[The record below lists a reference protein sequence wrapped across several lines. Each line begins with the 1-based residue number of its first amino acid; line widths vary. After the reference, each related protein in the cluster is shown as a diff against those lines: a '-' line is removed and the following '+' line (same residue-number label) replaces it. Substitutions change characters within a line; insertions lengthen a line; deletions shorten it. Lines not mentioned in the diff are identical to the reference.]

1 MHSRLLDRWNAI
13 SLRTKITGVTVLML
27 TLGLLVTGI
36 GTMAM
41 LKPVLLE
48 QLDAQLSAASG
59 ATYVNTYLYG
69 SSSDKDKI
77 ATDSSPSDYFAALYD
92 SNGKLVKTNWTNIPF
107 AHRPAIPASLS
118 LSEAKAMPVGG
129 FPVPSNDGRTS
140 YRALVTTQTFAGTGE
155 LATVIIATTTS
166 QIDTVM
172 AAFLAIFL
180 LFGVIVIVVGAGLTR
195 MLVTTTFAP
204 LREVEQTAAAIA
216 DGDFSQRLGG
226 ATPNTEVGRL
236 NRSLNTM
243 LNRIDRAF
251 TDRARTID
259 QMRRFVGDASHELR
273 TPLVS
278 VRGYAE
284 LYRMGA
290 LQTPEDV
297 AQAMDRIEKEA
308 IRMGLLVEDLL
319 ELARLDET
327 KPLDLRPVDLV
338 RIARD
343 AAMDAMAGSPDRT
356 VTVLTPSPVPA
367 AAVQAASD
375 DAVEPG
381 VDTVPYTI
389 PDEVSRPSNATGPIA
404 FAGSAL
410 ARLRRGGRGRRGT
423 TGPIPVTTTER
434 VVLTAPPAE
443 PAIVMAEENK
453 LRQVVTN
460 LMGNALRY
468 TPEGSPIEIAVQV
481 DHRADRAVLEVRDHG
496 EGVPP
501 QIREKIF
508 QRFWRAD
515 TSRARET
522 GGSGLGLAIVS
533 SIVAAHHGTV
543 EVVETDGGGATFR
556 VSLPLADPARAAE
569 RAPAGA

>member
-36 GTMAM
+36 GTMSM
-41 LKPVLLE
+41 LKPVLLD

-59 ATYVNTYLYG
+59 ASYLNTYLF
-69 SSSDKDKI
+69 SSSKDGDKI

-92 SNGKLVKTNWTNIPF
+92 SNGKLVTYNWQNIPY
-107 AHRPAIPASLS
+107 AHRPDIPKTLT
-118 LSEAKAMPVGG
+118 LPEAKGMLGP
-129 FPVPSNDGRTS
+129 FTLQSNDGRTT
-140 YRALVTTQTFAGTGE
+140 YRALATTQTFANSGE
-155 LATVIIATTTS
+155 LATAIVATTTS

-172 AAFLAIFL
+172 ASFLAIFL
-180 LFGVIVIVVGAGLTR
+180 GFGVIVVIVGAGLTR

-204 LREVEQTAAAIA
+204 LREVEETAAAIA

-251 TDRARTID
+251 SDRARTID

-308 IRMGLLVEDLL
+308 IRMGTLVEDLL

-327 KPLDLRPVDLV
+327 KPLDLTRVDLV
-338 RIARD
+338 KIAQD
-343 AAMDAMAGSPDRT
+343 AAMDTMAGAPGRV
-356 VTVLTPSPVPA
+356 VTVLTPEPVQRGRDEEP
-367 AAVQAASD
+367 
-375 DAVEPG
+375 EPG
-381 VDTVPYTI
+381 VDTVPMTV
-389 PDEVSRPSNATGPIA
+389 PDLSGRPSNATGPIA

-410 ARLRRGGRGRRGT
+410 ARLRRGRSRRGS
-423 TGPIPVTTTER
+423 TGTLPISTTEK
-434 VVLTAPPAE
+434 VVLAQHPPTE
-443 PAIVMAEENK
+443 PAVVLAEENK

-468 TPEGSPIEIAVQV
+468 TPEGSPIEIAVQI
-481 DHRADRAVLEVRDHG
+481 DHRNERATLEVRDHG
-496 EGVPP
+496 EGIPP
-501 QIREKIF
+501 QMREKIF

-533 SIVAAHHGTV
+533 SIVAAHNGTV
-543 EVVETDGGGATFR
+543 EVVDTEGGGATFR
-556 VSLPLADPARAAE
+556 VSLPLAGSPA
-569 RAPAGA
+569 APKPLAP

>member
-27 TLGLLVTGI
+27 TFGLLVTGI
-36 GTMAM
+36 GTMSM
-41 LKPVLLE
+41 LKPVLLD

-59 ATYVNTYLYG
+59 ATYVNTYLFG

-92 SNGKLVKTNWTNIPF
+92 SSGDLVATNWSNIPF
-107 AHRPAIPASLS
+107 AHRPAIPDELTLTA
-118 LSEAKAMPVGG
+118 AKALPAGG
-129 FPVPSNDGRTS
+129 FALRSNDGHTT
-140 YRALVTTQTFAGTGE
+140 YRALATTQTFSSTGE
-155 LATVIIATTTS
+155 LATAIVATTTS

-172 AAFLAIFL
+172 ASFLAIFL
-180 LFGVIVIVVGAGLTR
+180 GFGVIVIIVGAGLTR
-195 MLVTTTFAP
+195 MLVTTTFQP
-204 LREVEQTAAAIA
+204 LREVEQTAARIA

-251 TDRARTID
+251 NDRARTID

-308 IRMGLLVEDLL
+308 IRMGILVEDLL

-327 KPLDLRPVDLV
+327 KPLDLKRVDLT
-338 RIARD
+338 RIAQD
-343 AAMDAMAGSPDRT
+343 AAMDAMAGSPGRT
-356 VTVLTPSPVPA
+356 VTVLTPEPVPA
-367 AAVQAASD
+367 ADEPA
-375 DAVEPG
+375 DADEPSL
-381 VDTVPYTI
+381 DTVPMPISELPTTT
-389 PDEVSRPSNATGPIA
+389 PPGRVSNATGPIA

-410 ARLRRGGRGRRGT
+410 ARLRRNRPRRGAEQ
-423 TGPIPVTTTER
+423 PSVTTTEK
-434 VVLTAPPAE
+434 VVLAKPAPAE
-443 PAIVMAEENK
+443 PAIVLAEENK

-468 TPEGSPIEIAVQV
+468 TPEDSPIEIAVQV
-481 DHRADRAVLEVRDHG
+481 DHRAERASIEVRDHG
-496 EGVPP
+496 EGIPP

-533 SIVAAHHGTV
+533 SIVAAHNGSV

-556 VSLPLADPARAAE
+556 VTLPLAGSLAA
-569 RAPAGA
+569 PKPLVP

>member
-36 GTMAM
+36 GTMSM
-41 LKPVLLE
+41 LKPVLLD

-59 ATYVNTYLYG
+59 ASYLNTYLFK
-69 SSSDKDKI
+69 STAKEDQI
-77 ATDSSPSDYFAALYD
+77 AADASPSDYFAVLYD
-92 SNGKLVKTNWTNIPF
+92 SNGSMVKHNWNNIPY
-107 AHRPAIPASLS
+107 AHRPAIPTTLTVP
-118 LSEAKAMPVGG
+118 EGKAMTGG
-129 FPVPSNDGRTS
+129 FPLPSNDGRTT
-140 YRALVTTQTFAGTGE
+140 YRALAQTVTIAGSGE
-155 LATVIIATTTS
+155 LATAIVATSTS

-172 AAFLAIFL
+172 ASFLAIFL
-180 LFGVIVIVVGAGLTR
+180 GFGVIVIIVGAGLTR
-195 MLVTTTFAP
+195 MLVTTTFSP
-204 LREVEQTAAAIA
+204 LQEVERTAAAIA

-226 ATPNTEVGRL
+226 ATQNTEVGRL

-251 TDRARTID
+251 NDRARTID

-297 AQAMDRIEKEA
+297 AQAMERIEKEA

-327 KPLDLRPVDLV
+327 KPLDLHPVDLV
-338 RIARD
+338 RIAQD
-343 AAMDAMAGSPDRT
+343 AAMDAMAGAPGRR
-356 VTVLTPSPVPA
+356 VTVLTPAPVLA
-367 AAVQAASD
+367 DLQAGPP
-375 DAVEPG
+375 EPG
-381 VDTVPYTI
+381 LDTVPMTL
-389 PDEVSRPSNATGPIA
+389 PDDLTRPAGATGPIA

-423 TGPIPVTTTER
+423 TGQLAVTTAEHVALAT
-434 VVLTAPPAE
+434 PPAE

-468 TPEGSPIEIAVQV
+468 TPEDSPIEIAVQV
-481 DHRADRAVLEVRDHG
+481 DHRTDRALLEVRDHG
-496 EGVPP
+496 EGIPP
-501 QIREKIF
+501 QIRDKIF

-533 SIVAAHHGTV
+533 SILAAHHGTV

-556 VSLPLADPARAAE
+556 VSLPLAGQQARP
-569 RAPAGA
+569 RA

>member
-1 MHSRLLDRWNAI
+1 MHARLLDRWNAI

-41 LKPVLLE
+41 LKPVLLN
-48 QLDAQLSAASG
+48 QLDAQLNAASQPNNLN
-59 ATYVNTYLYG
+59 AYLYG
-69 SSSDKDKI
+69 SSSDSDKI
-77 ATDSSPSDYFAALYD
+77 ASDGSSSNYFAALYD
-92 SNGKLVKTNWTNIPF
+92 SGGKLVRANWENIPG
-107 AHRPAIPASLS
+107 ARRPAVPKSLNLADGKQWS
-118 LSEAKAMPVGG
+118 QQGAINL
-129 FPVPSNDGRTS
+129 PSKDGHTI
-140 YRALVTTQTFAGTGE
+140 YRALTQTVTLTTPAGSLGTAIVATSTG
-155 LATVIIATTTS
+155 

-172 AAFLAIFL
+172 ASFLAIFL
-180 LFGVIVIVVGAGLTR
+180 GFGVIVVIVGAGLTR

-204 LREVEQTAAAIA
+204 LRAVEETAASIA

-251 TDRARTID
+251 NDRARTID

-308 IRMGLLVEDLL
+308 IRMGVLVEDLL

-327 KPLDLRPVDLV
+327 KPLDLHPVDLV
-338 RIARD
+338 PIARD
-343 AAMDAMAGSPDRT
+343 AAMDAMAGSPGRV
-356 VTVLTPSPVPA
+356 VTVLTPDAILRPR
-367 AAVQAASD
+367 VQAD
-375 DAVEPG
+375 EPG
-381 VDTVPYTI
+381 LDTVPMAV
-389 PDEVSRPSNATGPIA
+389 PEPAAKASSSTGPIS
-404 FAGSAL
+404 FAGATI
-410 ARLRRGGRGRRGT
+410 ARLRSRRPRRAGST
-423 TGPIPVTTTER
+423 LQVETAEQ
-434 VVLTAPPAE
+434 VLLPQVPAAE

-453 LRQVVTN
+453 IRQVVTN
-460 LMGNALRY
+460 LMGNALRF
-468 TPEGSPIEIAVQV
+468 TNNDSPIEIVVQV
-481 DHRADRAVLEVRDHG
+481 NHQTERAILEVRDHG
-496 EGVPP
+496 EGIPP

-515 TSRARET
+515 TSRTRET

-533 SIVAAHHGTV
+533 SIIAAHNGTV
-543 EVVETDGGGATFR
+543 EVVETEGGGATFR
-556 VSLPLADPARAAE
+556 ISLPLARFAATPETGLPAS
-569 RAPAGA
+569 

>member
-36 GTMAM
+36 GTMSM
-41 LKPVLLE
+41 LKPVLLD

-59 ATYVNTYLYG
+59 ASYLNTYLFK
-69 SSSDKDKI
+69 SSSDADQI
-77 ATDSSPSDYFAALYD
+77 ATDASPSDYFAALYD
-92 SNGKLVKTNWTNIPF
+92 SDGNLVKTNWTNIPY
-107 AHRPAIPASLS
+107 AHRPAIPATLTVPQG
-118 LSEAKAMPVGG
+118 KAMPAGG
-129 FPVPSNDGRTS
+129 YTLPSNDGRTS
-140 YRALVTTQTFAGTGE
+140 YRALTQTVTFAGPSGE
-155 LATVIIATTTS
+155 LGTAIVATATS

-172 AAFLAIFL
+172 ASFLAIFL
-180 LFGVIVIVVGAGLTR
+180 GFGVIVIIVGAGLTR
-195 MLVTTTFAP
+195 MLVTTTFSP

-251 TDRARTID
+251 SDRARTID

-308 IRMGLLVEDLL
+308 IRMGGLVEDLL

-338 RIARD
+338 KIAQD
-343 AAMDAMAGSPDRT
+343 AAMDAMAGSPGR
-356 VTVLTPSPVPA
+356 VVSVLTPDPVAP
-367 AAVQAASD
+367 VED
-375 DAVEPG
+375 EIVEPG
-381 VDTVPYTI
+381 VDTVPM
-389 PDEVSRPSNATGPIA
+389 PMQDADGRPANATGPIA

-410 ARLRRGGRGRRGT
+410 ARLRRGRGRR
-423 TGPIPVTTTER
+423 VTTETLPVITAER
-434 VVLTAPPAE
+434 VALLQPASAE
-443 PAIVMAEENK
+443 PTIVMAEENK
-453 LRQVVTN
+453 LRQVITN

-468 TPEGSPIEIAVQV
+468 TPEGSPIEIAVQI
-481 DHRADRAVLEVRDHG
+481 DHRTERATIEVRDHG
-496 EGVPP
+496 DGIPP

-533 SIVAAHHGTV
+533 SIVAAHNGTV
-543 EVVETDGGGATFR
+543 DVVDTEGGGATFR
-556 VSLPLADPARAAE
+556 VSLPLAASPSSPQSAQPLAR
-569 RAPAGA
+569 

>member
-92 SNGKLVKTNWTNIPF
+92 SNGNLVKTNWANIPS
-107 AHRPAIPASLS
+107 AHRPAIPTKLT

-129 FPVPSNDGRTS
+129 YSLSSNDGRTS

-155 LATVIIATTTS
+155 LATVIVATTTS

-180 LFGVIVIVVGAGLTR
+180 LFGVIVIIVGAGLTR

-251 TDRARTID
+251 NDRARTID

-327 KPLDLRPVDLV
+327 KPLDLHPVDLV

-343 AAMDAMAGSPDRT
+343 AGSPGRV
-356 VTVLTPSPVPA
+356 VTVLTPSPVRAPVPA
-367 AAVQAASD
+367 VAAEPE
-375 DAVEPG
+375 EPG

-389 PDEVSRPSNATGPIA
+389 PDEARPSNATGPIA

-410 ARLRRGGRGRRGT
+410 ARLRRGSRGRRGS
-423 TGPIPVTTTER
+423 TGPIPVATTER
-434 VVLTAPPAE
+434 VALAAPPAE
-443 PAIVMAEENK
+443 PAIPGRHQPDGQRA
-453 LRQVVTN
+453 
-460 LMGNALRY
+460 ALHPGGQPDRDRGAGR
-468 TPEGSPIEIAVQV
+468 PP
-481 DHRADRAVLEVRDHG
+481 HRPR
-496 EGVPP
+496 
-501 QIREKIF
+501 I
-508 QRFWRAD
+508 
-515 TSRARET
+515 S
-522 GGSGLGLAIVS
+522 GGPRPRRGHPA
-533 SIVAAHHGTV
+533 
-543 EVVETDGGGATFR
+543 
-556 VSLPLADPARAAE
+556 ADPGQDLPALLAR
-569 RAPAGA
+569 RHLSRP

>member
-36 GTMAM
+36 GTMSM
-41 LKPVLLE
+41 LKPVLLD

-59 ATYVNTYLYG
+59 ASYLNTYLF
-69 SSSDKDKI
+69 SSSTEGDKI

-92 SNGKLVKTNWTNIPF
+92 SNGKLVTYNWKNIPY
-107 AHRPAIPASLS
+107 AHRPDIPQTLT
-118 LSEAKAMPVGG
+118 LPEAKAMLGP
-129 FPVPSNDGRTS
+129 FTLQSNDGRTT
-140 YRALVTTQTFAGTGE
+140 YRALATTQTFANSGE
-155 LATVIIATTTS
+155 LATAIVATTTS

-172 AAFLAIFL
+172 ASFLAIFL
-180 LFGVIVIVVGAGLTR
+180 GFGVIVIIVGAGLTR

-251 TDRARTID
+251 SDRARTID

-308 IRMGLLVEDLL
+308 IRMGTLVEDLL

-327 KPLDLRPVDLV
+327 KPLDLTRVDLV
-338 RIARD
+338 KIAQD
-343 AAMDAMAGSPDRT
+343 AAMDTMAGAPGRV
-356 VTVLTPSPVPA
+356 VTVLTPEPVQPER
-367 AAVQAASD
+367 D
-375 DAVEPG
+375 EEPEPG
-381 VDTVPYTI
+381 VDTVPMTV
-389 PDEVSRPSNATGPIA
+389 PDLAGRPSNATGPIA

-410 ARLRRGGRGRRGT
+410 ARLRRGRSRRAS
-423 TGPIPVTTTER
+423 TGPLPISTTEK
-434 VVLTAPPAE
+434 VVLAQHPPTE
-443 PAIVMAEENK
+443 PAIVLAEENK

-468 TPEGSPIEIAVQV
+468 TPEGSPIEIAVQI
-481 DHRADRAVLEVRDHG
+481 DHRSERATLEVRDHG
-496 EGVPP
+496 EGIPP

-533 SIVAAHHGTV
+533 SIVAAHNGTV
-543 EVVETDGGGATFR
+543 EVVDTEGGGATFR
-556 VSLPLADPARAAE
+556 VSLPLAGSPA
-569 RAPAGA
+569 APKPLTP

>member
-36 GTMAM
+36 GTMSM
-41 LKPVLLE
+41 LKPVLLD

-59 ATYVNTYLYG
+59 ANYLNTYLFGTSSG
-69 SSSDKDKI
+69 SAKI
-77 ATDSSPSDYFAALYD
+77 ATDASPSDYFAALYD
-92 SNGKLVKTNWTNIPF
+92 SDGNLVRTNWSNIPF
-107 AHRPAIPASLS
+107 ASRPGVPDSVTVAEGKQLQAR
-118 LSEAKAMPVGG
+118 GG
-129 FPVPSNDGRTS
+129 YPLASNDGRIAYRGMAQVVTLTS
-140 YRALVTTQTFAGTGE
+140 PAGALGTAIVATNTT
-155 LATVIIATTTS
+155 

-172 AAFLAIFL
+172 ASFLAIFL
-180 LFGVIVIVVGAGLTR
+180 GFGVIVIIVGAGLTR

-251 TDRARTID
+251 SDRARTID

-278 VRGYAE
+278 LRGYAE

-297 AQAMDRIEKEA
+297 TQAMDRIEKEA
-308 IRMGLLVEDLL
+308 IRMGILVEDLL

-327 KPLDLRPVDLV
+327 KPLDLHPVDLV
-338 RIARD
+338 VIARD
-343 AAMDAMAGSPDRT
+343 AAMDAMAGSPGRAVSV
-356 VTVLTPSPVPA
+356 VTQPA
-367 AAVQAASD
+367 IAARELD
-375 DAVEPG
+375 PDEPG
-381 VDTVPYTI
+381 VETAPLSLADQPARVT
-389 PDEVSRPSNATGPIA
+389 NATGPIA
-404 FAGSAL
+404 FAGATL
-410 ARLRRGGRGRRGT
+410 ARLRRGRARRGT
-423 TGPIPVTTTER
+423 TGPITVSTDE
-434 VVLTAPPAE
+434 VVRLAEAPPAE
-443 PAIVMAEENK
+443 PAVVLAEENK

-468 TPEGSPIEIAVQV
+468 TPENSPIEIAVQV
-481 DHRADRAVLEVRDHG
+481 DHGSERAVLEVRDHG
-496 EGVPP
+496 EGIPP

-533 SIVAAHHGTV
+533 SIIAAHNGTV
-543 EVVETDGGGATFR
+543 DVVETEGGGATFR
-556 VSLPLADPARAAE
+556 VSLPLADSTAAPKPIRA
-569 RAPAGA
+569 

>member
-36 GTMAM
+36 GTMSM
-41 LKPVLLE
+41 LKPVLLD

-59 ATYVNTYLYG
+59 ASYLNTYLFK
-69 SSSDKDKI
+69 STADADQI
-77 ATDSSPSDYFAALYD
+77 ATDASPSDYFAALYD
-92 SNGKLVKTNWTNIPF
+92 SDGRLVKTNWTNIPE
-107 AHRPAIPASLS
+107 AHRPAIPAKLTVA
-118 LSEAKAMPVGG
+118 EGKAMPAGG
-129 FPVPSNDGRTS
+129 YTIPSNDGRTS
-140 YRALVTTQTFAGTGE
+140 YRALTQTVTFAGPDGE
-155 LATVIIATTTS
+155 LGTAIVATGTS

-172 AAFLAIFL
+172 ASFLAIFL
-180 LFGVIVIVVGAGLTR
+180 GFGVIVIIVGAGLTR

-251 TDRARTID
+251 SDRARTID

-308 IRMGLLVEDLL
+308 IRMGILVEDLL

-327 KPLDLRPVDLV
+327 KPLDLHRVDLV
-338 RIARD
+338 KIAQD
-343 AAMDAMAGSPDRT
+343 AAMDAMAGSPDRV
-356 VTVLTPSPVPA
+356 VTVLTPEPVETEP
-367 AAVQAASD
+367 D
-375 DAVEPG
+375 DELEPG
-381 VDTVPYTI
+381 VDTVPMTV
-389 PDEVSRPSNATGPIA
+389 PDTGARPTNATGPIA

-410 ARLRRGGRGRRGT
+410 ARLRRGRGRR
-423 TGPIPVTTTER
+423 PTTELPQITTAEK
-434 VVLTAPPAE
+434 VVLTQPASTE

-453 LRQVVTN
+453 LRQVITN

-468 TPEGSPIEIAVQV
+468 TPAGSPIEIAVRI
-481 DHRADRAVLEVRDHG
+481 DHRTERATIEVRDHG
-496 EGVPP
+496 EGIPP

-533 SIVAAHHGTV
+533 SIVAAHNGTV
-543 EVVETDGGGATFR
+543 DVVDTEGGGATFR
-556 VSLPLADPARAAE
+556 VTLPLAASPA
-569 RAPAGA
+569 APRPLAP

>member
-36 GTMAM
+36 GTMSM
-41 LKPVLLE
+41 LKPVLLD

-59 ATYVNTYLYG
+59 ASYLNTYLF
-69 SSSDKDKI
+69 SSSTEGDKI
-77 ATDSSPSDYFAALYD
+77 ATDSSPSDYFAALYN
-92 SNGKLVKTNWTNIPF
+92 SNGKLVTYNWKNIPY
-107 AHRPAIPASLS
+107 AHRPDIPQTLT
-118 LSEAKAMPVGG
+118 LPEAKAMLGP
-129 FPVPSNDGRTS
+129 FTLQSNDGRTT
-140 YRALVTTQTFAGTGE
+140 YRALATTQTFANSGE
-155 LATVIIATTTS
+155 LATAIVATTTS

-172 AAFLAIFL
+172 ASFLAIFL
-180 LFGVIVIVVGAGLTR
+180 GFGVIVIIVGAGLTR

-251 TDRARTID
+251 SDRARTID

-308 IRMGLLVEDLL
+308 IRMGTLVEDLL

-327 KPLDLRPVDLV
+327 KPLDLTRVDLV
-338 RIARD
+338 KIAQD
-343 AAMDAMAGSPDRT
+343 AAMDTMAGAPGRV
-356 VTVLTPSPVPA
+356 VTVLTPEPVQPER
-367 AAVQAASD
+367 D
-375 DAVEPG
+375 EEPEPG
-381 VDTVPYTI
+381 VDTVPMTV
-389 PDEVSRPSNATGPIA
+389 PDLAGRPSNATGPIA

-410 ARLRRGGRGRRGT
+410 ARLRRGRSRRAS
-423 TGPIPVTTTER
+423 TGPLPISTTEK
-434 VVLTAPPAE
+434 VVLAQHPPTE
-443 PAIVMAEENK
+443 PAIVLAEENK

-468 TPEGSPIEIAVQV
+468 TPEGSPIEIAVQI
-481 DHRADRAVLEVRDHG
+481 DHRSERATLEVRDHG
-496 EGVPP
+496 EGIPP

-533 SIVAAHHGTV
+533 SIVAAHNGTV
-543 EVVETDGGGATFR
+543 EVVDTEGGGATFR
-556 VSLPLADPARAAE
+556 VSLPLAGSPA
-569 RAPAGA
+569 APKPLTP

>member
-36 GTMAM
+36 GTMSM
-41 LKPVLLE
+41 LKPVLLD

-59 ATYVNTYLYG
+59 ASYLNTYLFKT
-69 SSSDKDKI
+69 SSGADQI
-77 ATDSSPSDYFAALYD
+77 ATDASPSDYFAALYD
-92 SNGKLVKTNWTNIPF
+92 SDGHLVAHNWDNIPY
-107 AHRPAIPASLS
+107 AHRPAIPSSLTVA
-118 LSEAKAMPVGG
+118 EAKNMAPGG
-129 FPVPSNDGRTS
+129 FNLPSNDGRTT
-140 YRALVTTQTFAGTGE
+140 YRALATTQTFEGSGE
-155 LATVIIATTTS
+155 LATAIVATTTS

-172 AAFLAIFL
+172 ASFLAIFL
-180 LFGVIVIVVGAGLTR
+180 GFGVIVIVVGAGLTR
-195 MLVTTTFAP
+195 MLVTTTFSP

-251 TDRARTID
+251 TDRARTIE

-308 IRMGLLVEDLL
+308 IRMGILVEDLL

-327 KPLDLRPVDLV
+327 KPLDLHRVDLV
-338 RIARD
+338 KIAQD
-343 AAMDAMAGSPDRT
+343 AAMDAMAGSPGRV
-356 VTVLTPSPVPA
+356 VTVLVPEPA
-367 AAVQAASD
+367 APEEED
-375 DAVEPG
+375 LDEPG
-381 VDTVPYTI
+381 VDTVPMTFA
-389 PDEVSRPSNATGPIA
+389 DASGRPSNATGPIS

-410 ARLRRGGRGRRGT
+410 ARLRRGRGRRGT
-423 TGPIPVTTTER
+423 ATEPLPITTSER
-434 VVLTAPPAE
+434 VVLTRPAPSE

-468 TPEGSPIEIAVQV
+468 TPEGSPIEIAVRV
-481 DHRADRAVLEVRDHG
+481 DHRTERATLEVRDHG
-496 EGVPP
+496 EGIPP

-533 SIVAAHHGTV
+533 SIVAAHNGTV
-543 EVVETDGGGATFR
+543 DVVDTEGGGATFR
-556 VSLPLADPARAAE
+556 VSLPLAASAA
-569 RAPAGA
+569 APGAVAP

>member
-36 GTMAM
+36 GTMSM
-41 LKPVLLE
+41 LKPILLT
-48 QLDAQLSAASG
+48 QLDAQLAAASG
-59 ATYVNTYLYG
+59 ASYLNTYLFG
-69 SSSDKDKI
+69 TSSDKEQI
-77 ATDSSPSDYFAALYD
+77 ATDASPSDYFAALYD
-92 SNGKLVKTNWTNIPF
+92 SEGNLVRTNWSNIPYS
-107 AHRPAIPASLS
+107 HRPAIPGSLTV
-118 LSEAKAMPVGG
+118 AQGKALPTGG
-129 FPVPSNDGRTS
+129 YPLLSNDGHTT
-140 YRALVTTQTFAGTGE
+140 YRAIAQTVTLTNPEGALGT
-155 LATVIIATTTS
+155 AIVATTTS

-172 AAFLAIFL
+172 ASFLAIFL
-180 LFGVIVIVVGAGLTR
+180 GFGVIVIIVGAGLTR

-204 LREVEQTAAAIA
+204 LREVEQTAAEIA

-251 TDRARTID
+251 KDRARTIE

-308 IRMGLLVEDLL
+308 IRMGVLVEDLL

-338 RIARD
+338 TIARD
-343 AAMDAMAGSPDRT
+343 AAMDAMAGSPNRT
-356 VTVLTPSPVPA
+356 VTVLTPQPIPA
-367 AAVQAASD
+367 PP
-375 DAVEPG
+375 EPDTEPEEPTL
-381 VDTVPYTI
+381 DTVPMPI
-389 PDEVSRPSNATGPIA
+389 PDGAKVSNATGPIA
-404 FAGSAL
+404 FAGATL
-410 ARLRRGGRGRRGT
+410 ARLRRGRGRRGT
-423 TGPIPVTTTER
+423 TGPVPITTTER
-434 VVLTAPPAE
+434 VGLAETPPAE
-443 PAIVMAEENK
+443 PAIVLAEENK

-460 LMGNALRY
+460 LMGNAQRY
-468 TPEGSPIEIAVQV
+468 TPEDSPIEIAVRV
-481 DHRADRAVLEVRDHG
+481 DHRTERATLEVRDHG
-496 EGVPP
+496 EGIPP

-533 SIVAAHHGTV
+533 SIVAAHNGTV
-543 EVVETDGGGATFR
+543 DVVDTEGGGATFR
-556 VSLPLADPARAAE
+556 VSLPLATAAS
-569 RAPAGA
+569 APKPLAP

>member
-36 GTMAM
+36 GTMSM

-69 SSSDKDKI
+69 SSSDQDKI
-77 ATDSSPSDYFAALYD
+77 ATDASPSDYFAALYD

-107 AHRPAIPASLS
+107 AHRPAIPSSLS

-129 FPVPSNDGRTS
+129 YPLLSNDGRTS

-180 LFGVIVIVVGAGLTR
+180 GFGVIVIIVGAGLTR
-195 MLVTTTFAP
+195 MLVTTTFSP
-204 LREVEQTAAAIA
+204 LREVELTAAAIA

-251 TDRARTID
+251 NDRARTID

-327 KPLDLRPVDLV
+327 KPLEVHPVDLV

-343 AAMDAMAGSPDRT
+343 AAMDAMAGSPGRV

-367 AAVQAASD
+367 PASSEP
-375 DAVEPG
+375 AEPAEPG

-389 PDEVSRPSNATGPIA
+389 PDEASRPTNATGPIA

-410 ARLRRGGRGRRGT
+410 ARLRRGNRSRRGT
-423 TGPIPVTTTER
+423 TGPIAVTTTER
-434 VVLTAPPAE
+434 VVVAAPPAE

-453 LRQVVTN
+453 IRQVVTN

-468 TPEGSPIEIAVQV
+468 TPEDSPIEIAVQV
-481 DHRADRAVLEVRDHG
+481 DHRADRALLEVRDHG
-496 EGVPP
+496 EGIPT
-501 QIREKIF
+501 QIRDKIF

-533 SIVAAHHGTV
+533 SIVVAHRGTV

-556 VSLPLADPARAAE
+556 VSLPLADPDRAAE
-569 RAPAGA
+569 AARASA

>member
-1 MHSRLLDRWNAI
+1 MHETLLDRWNAV

-27 TLGLLVTGI
+27 TLGLLVSGI

-41 LKPVLLE
+41 LKPVLLT
-48 QLDAQLSAASG
+48 QLDAQLNAASQP
-59 ATYVNTYLYG
+59 NNLNSYLASRTSNG
-69 SSSDKDKI
+69 DKI
-77 ATDSSPSDYFAALYD
+77 ASDGSASDYFVALYNAD
-92 SNGKLVKTNWTNIPF
+92 GNLIDYNWKNE
-107 AHRPAIPASLS
+107 PAS
-118 LSEAKAMPVGG
+118 ERPVVPGKVDLTQGREMSQSG
-129 FPVPSNDGRTS
+129 FYLNSRDKHTLF
-140 YRALVTTQTFAGTGE
+140 RASASLVTFTSPAGAYGT
-155 LATVIIATTTS
+155 AIVAASTH
-166 QIDTVM
+166 QIDTIM
-172 AAFLAIFL
+172 ASYLAIFL
-180 LFGVIVIVVGAGLTR
+180 GFGVIVVIVGAGLTR

-251 TDRARTID
+251 NDRARTIE

-290 LQTPEDV
+290 LQTPEEV

-308 IRMGLLVEDLL
+308 IRMGGLVEDLL

-327 KPLDLRPVDLV
+327 KPLDLKPVDLV
-338 RIARD
+338 PIARD
-343 AAMDAMAGSPDRT
+343 AALDAMASSPGRV
-356 VTVLTPSPVPA
+356 VTVLTPEPVLRSHETETAPLDMGSMPLA
-367 AAVQAASD
+367 RTQA
-375 DAVEPG
+375 
-381 VDTVPYTI
+381 T
-389 PDEVSRPSNATGPIA
+389 SNTTTGPIA
-404 FAGSAL
+404 FAGATL
-410 ARLRRGGRGRRGT
+410 ARLRSRRPRRTGGT
-423 TGPIPVTTTER
+423 AVITEPIVQAPV
-434 VVLTAPPAE
+434 APPSD
-443 PAIVMAEENK
+443 PAIVLAEENK
-453 LRQVVTN
+453 IRQVVTN
-460 LMGNALRY
+460 LMGNAMRF
-468 TPEGSPIEIAVQV
+468 TQDDSPIEILVQV
-481 DHRADRAVLEVRDHG
+481 NHQTERAILEVIDHG
-496 EGVPP
+496 EGIPP

-533 SIVAAHHGTV
+533 SIVAAHNGTV
-543 EVVETDGGGATFR
+543 EVVETEGGGATFR
-556 VSLPLADPARAAE
+556 VALPLAGSPAAPQPATPAA
-569 RAPAGA
+569 

>member
-1 MHSRLLDRWNAI
+1 MHARLLDRWNAI

-36 GTMAM
+36 GTMTM
-41 LKPVLLE
+41 LKPVLLS
-48 QLDAQLSAASG
+48 QLDAQLNAASQP
-59 ATYVNTYLYG
+59 NNLNSYLY
-69 SSSDKDKI
+69 SSTSTGDKI
-77 ATDSSPSDYFAALYD
+77 ASDGSASPYFAVLYD
-92 SNGKLVKTNWTNIPF
+92 SDGTMIRSNWGNMPVAQRPAVPESLTLVKGKD
-107 AHRPAIPASLS
+107 LS
-118 LSEAKAMPVGG
+118 QKAFDIWSV
-129 FPVPSNDGRTS
+129 DKHTQ
-140 YRALVTTQTFAGTGE
+140 YRALAQTVTLTTPAGSLGTAIVATSTG
-155 LATVIIATTTS
+155 
-166 QIDTVM
+166 QIDTVL
-172 AAFLAIFL
+172 ASFLWIFL
-180 LFGVIVIVVGAGLTR
+180 GFGVIVVIVGAGLTR

-204 LREVEQTAAAIA
+204 LRGVEETAASIA

-251 TDRARTID
+251 NDRAKTID

-290 LQTPEDV
+290 LQNPEDV

-308 IRMGLLVEDLL
+308 IRMGVLVEDLL

-327 KPLDLRPVDLV
+327 KPLDLKPVDLV
-338 RIARD
+338 PIARD
-343 AAMDAMAGSPDRT
+343 AAMDAMAGSPGRVVSVIVPDPILRPQQE
-356 VTVLTPSPVPA
+356 PS
-367 AAVQAASD
+367 
-375 DAVEPG
+375 EPG
-381 VDTVPYTI
+381 RDTVPMSI
-389 PDEVSRPSNATGPIA
+389 NDQPARAANATGPIA
-404 FAGSAL
+404 FAGATL
-410 ARLRRGGRGRRGT
+410 ARFRGRRPRRGGT
-423 TGPIPVTTTER
+423 VITPILTDEK
-434 VVLTAPPAE
+434 VLVQAVPEAD

-460 LMGNALRY
+460 LMGNALRF
-468 TPEGSPIEIAVQV
+468 TANDSPIEIVVQV
-481 DHRADRAVLEVRDHG
+481 NHQTDRAILEVRDHG
-496 EGVPP
+496 EGIPP

-515 TSRARET
+515 TSRTRET

-533 SIVAAHHGTV
+533 SIVAAHNGTV
-543 EVVETDGGGATFR
+543 EVVETEGGGATFR
-556 VSLPLADPARAAE
+556 IALPLAESPS
-569 RAPAGA
+569 APKPVEPQA

>member
-48 QLDAQLSAASG
+48 QLDVQLSAASG
-59 ATYVNTYLYG
+59 ANYVNAYLYP
-69 SSSDKDKI
+69 SPSDKDKI
-77 ATDSSPSDYFAALYD
+77 ATDASPSDYFAALYD
-92 SNGKLVKTNWTNIPF
+92 SNGKLVKTNWTNIPVS
-107 AHRPAIPASLS
+107 HRPAVPQSLT
-118 LSEAKAMPVGG
+118 LTEAKAMPTGG
-129 FPVPSNDGRTS
+129 YSLSSNDGRTS

-155 LATVIIATTTS
+155 LATVIVATTTS

-180 LFGVIVIVVGAGLTR
+180 LFGVIVIIVGAGLTR

-251 TDRARTID
+251 NDRARTID

-327 KPLDLRPVDLV
+327 KPLDLHPVDLV

-343 AAMDAMAGSPDRT
+343 AAMDAMAGSPGRV
-356 VTVLTPSPVPA
+356 VTVLTPAPMPA
-367 AAVQAASD
+367 PAPAVAAEPE
-375 DAVEPG
+375 EPG

-389 PDEVSRPSNATGPIA
+389 PDEARASNATGPIA

-410 ARLRRGGRGRRGT
+410 ARLRRGSRGRRGS
-423 TGPIPVTTTER
+423 TGPIPVATTER
-434 VVLTAPPAE
+434 VALAAPPAE

-468 TPEGSPIEIAVQV
+468 TPEDSPIEIAVQV
-481 DHRADRAVLEVRDHG
+481 DHRTGRAYLEVRDHG
-496 EGVPP
+496 EGIPP
-501 QIREKIF
+501 QIRDKIF

-543 EVVETDGGGATFR
+543 EVSETDGGGATFR
-556 VSLPLADPARAAE
+556 VSLPLADPARVTEAASPD
-569 RAPAGA
+569 A

>member
-1 MHSRLLDRWNAI
+1 MHTRLLDRWNAI

-36 GTMAM
+36 GTMSM
-41 LKPVLLE
+41 LKPVLLD

-59 ATYVNTYLYG
+59 GSYLNTYLYG
-69 SSSDKDKI
+69 TSADSEKI
-77 ATDSSPSDYFAALYD
+77 ATDASPSDYFAALYD
-92 SNGKLVKTNWTNIPF
+92 ADGNLVRTNWSNIPE
-107 AHRPAIPASLS
+107 AHRPAVPKSLTVPES
-118 LSEAKAMPVGG
+118 KLLPSGG
-129 FPVPSNDGRTS
+129 YPLLSNDGHTA
-140 YRALVTTQTFAGTGE
+140 YRALATTVTLTNPPGALGT
-155 LATVIIATTTS
+155 AIVATTTS

-172 AAFLAIFL
+172 ASFLAIFL
-180 LFGVIVIVVGAGLTR
+180 GFGVIVIIVGAGLTR
-195 MLVTTTFAP
+195 MLVTTTFSP

-251 TDRARTID
+251 NDRARTIE

-308 IRMGLLVEDLL
+308 IRMGGLVEDLL

-327 KPLDLRPVDLV
+327 KPLDLHPVDLV
-338 RIARD
+338 RIAQD
-343 AAMDAMAGSPDRT
+343 AAMDAMAGAPGRV
-356 VTVLTPSPVPA
+356 VTVITPDPIA
-367 AAVQAASD
+367 APEFGPE
-375 DAVEPG
+375 EPG
-381 VDTVPYTI
+381 VDTVPMPI
-389 PDEVSRPSNATGPIA
+389 QDQAARVSNATGPIA
-404 FAGSAL
+404 FAGATL
-410 ARLRRGGRGRRGT
+410 ARLRRGRSRRPGST
-423 TGPIPVTTTER
+423 EPMPVTTAEK
-434 VVLTAPPAE
+434 VVLHQPVPAE
-443 PAIVMAEENK
+443 PAIVLAEENK

-468 TPEGSPIEIAVQV
+468 TAEGTPIEIMVQV
-481 DHRADRAVLEVRDHG
+481 NHLTGRAILEVRDHG
-496 EGVPP
+496 DGIPP

-533 SIVAAHHGTV
+533 SIVAAHRGTV
-543 EVVETDGGGATFR
+543 EVVETEGGGATFR
-556 VSLPLADPARAAE
+556 VSLPLAETAAPTPAA
-569 RAPAGA
+569 